1 MTRHPLCIIG
11 IQNKEQLPNV
21 QTESSFKL
29 KDRETIEHEC
39 NITRASHEIGSH
51 PFHHTISKEFS
62 LLSQKTMFKPGAK
75 TLSLLRLLAKNMS
88 AVYSGVG
95 VIINSLICC
104 LRALKSASPKLF
116 RALNYFTP
124 DLFAYAV

>member
-1 MTRHPLCIIG
+1 M
-11 IQNKEQLPNV
+11 

-29 KDRETIEHEC
+29 KDRETIEHES

-62 LLSQKTMFKPGAK
+62 LLSHKTMFKPGAK
-75 TLSLLRLLAKNMS
+75 TLSLLCLLAKNMP
-88 AVYSGVG
+88 AVHSGVG

-104 LRALKSASPKLF
+104 LRQPFLFDQFSANRVLG
-116 RALNYFTP
+116 
-124 DLFAYAV
+124 FAETLSFFLEFSVCWL